1 MNDQRRY
8 DITSYINDEMAFFTF
23 QRSQMAAGSSSSS
36 PLDSPLE
43 ASLEADKILS
53 VLDIGLKFTYK
64 IPSFPVV
71 SIDLR
76 TAKLQMVEE
85 NGSVLLCDGF
95 I

>member
-1 MNDQRRY
+1 MVAR
-8 DITSYINDEMAFFTF
+8 
-23 QRSQMAAGSSSSS
+23 SSSS
-36 PLDSPLE
+36 LE
-43 ASLEADKILS
+43 ASLEADK

-85 NGSVLLCDGF
+85 NGLVLLWNGF
-95 I
+95 IQADQELDKRDTPI